1 MWNNRHLIKI
11 KIRSEKVRFTIPLPL
26 FIGLQLFDYLE
37 DLMSIMVFFT
47 PRRKVT
53 INHKKYHIKDATK
66 VMNELMGVVYSVKYC
81 EPFDLVDIQ
90 TGKVVVKISI
100 W

>member
-1 MWNNRHLIKI
+1 MWNNRNLIKI
-11 KIRSEKVRFTIPLPL
+11 KIRSGKVRFTIPLPL
-26 FIGLQLFDYLE
+26 FIGLQFFDYLE
-37 DLMSIMVFFT
+37 DLMSIIAFFA

-66 VMNELMGVVYSVKYC
+66 VMKELMSVVYSVKYC

-90 TGKVVVKISI
+90 TGKDVVKISI